1 MKPECREKAEEYVSV
16 NFKEN
21 IRIIII
27 EERQVKFLGKEDW
40 KLLNGSKV
48 KPFQNIKLSE
58 IAQQQSPL
66 AKIEKICEEN
76 YGHGT
81 LACFAKSETGQH
93 FAITAQHVL
102 QKASTENGEKRYIF
116 SEVSKQEGETEY
128 RSSKDTI
135 MLSTCSSGLLNV
147 DNFQKRPFYLDI
159 ALMELSSSLA
169 NQHKVLFT
177 KELQMR
183 SVKKDEK
190 VFKIGVETGKTTGK
204 VEVLQIYRKN
214 EWSENR
220 KKGLVFGVKGV
231 STTKPFAKRGDS
243 GSLIYCIR
251 EGTKYA
257 LGILSE
263 AEPDSSGGLQN
274 AMFYCTYLD
283 YGIKALK
290 RKFGGNLTL
299 YNDPSVEKS
308 ATYAWLSDLDAEC
321 QHCKC

>member
-1 MKPECREKAEEYVSV
+1 MEPECGEKAKKYVSA

-21 IRIIII
+21 THIINI
-27 EERQVKFLGKEDW
+27 EGKHVKFLGKEDW
-40 KLLNGSKV
+40 KPMNGSKV
-48 KPFQNIKLSE
+48 KLYQNMKLCK
-58 IAQQQSPL
+58 IAQQRSPL

-102 QKASTENGEKRYIF
+102 QKASIENREKRYIF
-116 SEVSKQEGETEY
+116 SEVSKQEGATEHK
-128 RSSKDTI
+128 SSTDTI
-135 MLSTCSSGLLNV
+135 MLSTCTSGLLNV
-147 DNFQKRPFYLDI
+147 DNFARRPFYLDI
-159 ALMELSSSLA
+159 ALMELSSSLV
-169 NQHKVLFT
+169 NEHKVLFT
-177 KELQMR
+177 KELQIR
-183 SVKKDEK
+183 SVNKDEE
-190 VFKIGVETGKTTGK
+190 VFKIGVKTGKTTGK

-231 STTKPFAKRGDS
+231 STTKPFAKPGDS

-257 LGILSE
+257 LGILSQ

-274 AMFYCTYLD
+274 AMFYCTYLN

-290 RKFGGNLTL
+290 KFGGDLTL
-299 YNDPSVEKS
+299 YDDPSVEKS
-308 ATYAWLSDLDAEC
+308 ATYVWLSDLHAEC
-321 QHCKC
+321 QHCKY

>member
-1 MKPECREKAEEYVSV
+1 MEPECREKAEEYVSA

-48 KPFQNIKLSE
+48 KPFQNIKLCE

-76 YGHGT
+76 HGHGT

-102 QKASTENGEKRYIF
+102 QKVSTENGEKRYIF
-116 SEVSKQEGETEY
+116 SEVSKQEGEKEH

-147 DNFQKRPFYLDI
+147 DKFEQHHYYLDI

-169 NQHKVLFT
+169 SEHKVLFT
-177 KELQMR
+177 KELEMR
-183 SVKKDEK
+183 SVKRGEE
-190 VFKIGVETGKTTGK
+190 VFKTGVETGRTTGK
-204 VEVLQIYRKN
+204 VEVPQIYLKN
-214 EWSENR
+214 EWSEKN

-231 STTKPFAKRGDS
+231 SATKPFAKSGDS

-251 EGTKYA
+251 KGTKYA
-257 LGILSE
+257 RGILSQ

-283 YGIKALK
+283 SGIKALK
-290 RKFGGNLTL
+290 KFGGDLTL
-299 YNDPSVEKS
+299 YDDPSVEKS